1 MKIVL
6 YCIDCFQ
13 ENHLVQNRAAE
24 KRAPLKPASRH
35 IPGGI
40 SMGVVRGPSATKGS
54 ARSSSRIPG
63 SGTTSSFQRFFSF
76 SPGFDCLV
84 ANALCPKADSFSP
97 PRCFDT
103 NYMKRDT
110 RRGPGISL
118 RVEEEEEEE
127 RERTKG
133 RLMLS
138 SALLAPPLHC
148 FLPVRGFS
156 CRVSS
161 SFL

>member
-1 MKIVL
+1 
-6 YCIDCFQ
+6 
-13 ENHLVQNRAAE
+13 
-24 KRAPLKPASRH
+24 
-35 IPGGI
+35 
-40 SMGVVRGPSATKGS
+40 MGVVRGPQATKGS

-110 RRGPGISL
+110 RRGSGISL

-127 RERTKG
+127 RERTEG

-138 SALLAPPLHC
+138 SALRRPPCTPVAPVSCLLAT
-148 FLPVRGFS
+148 FLAEFRPRSCEKIFAQRASAKFLADGFNHFF
-156 CRVSS
+156 
-161 SFL
+161 FLLLMFVME